1 MHMHRSANAIRV
13 SRAYQRR
20 RSGLAVFS
28 FEGDDIEVPEIL
40 IEAGFLDPADS
51 ENREAI
57 SKALTRW
64 FDVIKKE
71 KGL

>member
-1 MHMHRSANAIRV
+1 MHAQRSPNAERVHRC
-13 SRAYQRR
+13 YQRR
-20 RSGLAVFS
+20 QQGLVVFS
-28 FEGDDIEVPEIL
+28 FEGDEIEVPEIL
-40 IEAGFLDPADS
+40 IEAKLLDPADS

-71 KGL
+71 KAL